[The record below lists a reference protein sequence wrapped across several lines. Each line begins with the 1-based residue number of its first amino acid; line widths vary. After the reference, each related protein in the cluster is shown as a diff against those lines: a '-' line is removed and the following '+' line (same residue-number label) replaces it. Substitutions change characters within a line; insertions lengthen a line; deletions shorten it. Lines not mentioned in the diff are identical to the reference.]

1 MSGAGLIEI
10 KRRIKSVQNTRKITK
25 AMGLVATSKL
35 RKTRRGLEVNNKY
48 FKSLS
53 SVTNEL
59 ISALEDFDES
69 IYIKGNNSEKKLFI
83 ILTSDSGLCGGF
95 NGNLVSYLNNNFS
108 QDKENNLVMVVG
120 QKGIPYVRK
129 YGFQTVAEYVDIAE
143 IPTIKDAKMITE
155 HAIRMFKDGD
165 VGEVNIIYTE
175 FITSVKQDVRVDKLL
190 PFELNSEK
198 QNLNYTIEPNVEK
211 IFEQSLSVYLKG
223 KILNSMINAK
233 VSEQSSRMQA
243 MDSATKNANDLMDAL
258 NIKYN
263 RIRQSAITQELS
275 EIVGGAEA
283 QK

>member
-35 RKTRRGLEVNNKY
+35 RKVRKELEVNNKY

-59 ISALEDFDES
+59 ISALDDFDES
-69 IYIKGNNSEKKLFI
+69 IYIKGNNSENKLFI
-83 ILTSDSGLCGGF
+83 VLTSDSGLCGGF

-108 QDKENNLVMVVG
+108 QDKGNNLVMVVG
-120 QKGIPYVRK
+120 KKGIPYVRK
-129 YGFQTVAEYVDIAE
+129 YGFETVAEYVDITD
-143 IPTIKDAKMITE
+143 IPTIKDAKIIAE
-155 HAIRMFKDGD
+155 HAIRKFRDRE
-165 VGEVNIIYTE
+165 VSEVNIIYTE
-175 FITSVKQDVRVDKLL
+175 FLTPIRQEVRVDKLL
-190 PFELNSEK
+190 PFELNGEK
-198 QNLNYTIEPNVEK
+198 PNFTYTIEPSANEILEK
-211 IFEQSLSVYLKG
+211 SLTVYLKG

-233 VSEQSSRMQA
+233 VSEQSARMQA

-258 NIKYN
+258 NTKYN
-263 RIRQSAITQELS
+263 RIRQSAITQEIS